1 MPKKPRKPVLGFF
14 SLTDCEGCL
23 FAILDLGQRFFDL
36 LKYFELGNFD
46 LIEELPERSHYD
58 IAFVEGTP
66 VTKEN
71 FKHLKEIRKKSDF
84 LISLG
89 TCAHLGGIQQI
100 KNWQNK
106 NKRIYQVYKKIK
118 GLNNPDIKPISKIV
132 KVDFDIPQCPINNE
146 EFLKIIY
153 QLKEG
158 RMPRISRKPVC
169 YECQIRGYEC
179 LLQKGQPCLGPISVG
194 GCEAICPANGMYC
207 ESCRGTFPEANIKGL
222 RKIIGKKEFNRT
234 AQTYGALDEIEEA
247 EAKLKAKDK
256 K

>member
-1 MPKKPRKPVLGFF
+1 MPKKPRKKSVICLT

-46 LIEELPERSHYD
+46 LIEELPERPHYD
-58 IAFVEGTP
+58 IAIVEGTP
-66 VTKEN
+66 ITKEN
-71 FKHLKEIRKKSDF
+71 FKHLKELRKKSDL

-89 TCAHLGGIQQI
+89 ACAHLGGIQQI

-106 NKRIYQVYKKIK
+106 DKRIYQVYKKIR
-118 GLNNPDIKPISKIV
+118 GINNPDIKPIGKIV
-132 KVDFDIPQCPINNE
+132 KVDFDIPQCPLNNE
-146 EFLKIIY
+146 EFLRVMY

-158 RMPRISRKPVC
+158 RMPRIVRRPVC

-179 LLQKGQPCLGPISVG
+179 LLQKGQPCLGPISIG
-194 GCEAICPANGMYC
+194 GCEAICPGNSMYC
-207 ESCRGTFPEANIKGL
+207 EACRGTFPEADIKGL
-222 RKIIGKKEFNRT
+222 KKLIGKKEFDRV
-234 AQTYGALDEIEEA
+234 AQTYGALDEIEEVEKA
-247 EAKLKAKDK
+247 LKK